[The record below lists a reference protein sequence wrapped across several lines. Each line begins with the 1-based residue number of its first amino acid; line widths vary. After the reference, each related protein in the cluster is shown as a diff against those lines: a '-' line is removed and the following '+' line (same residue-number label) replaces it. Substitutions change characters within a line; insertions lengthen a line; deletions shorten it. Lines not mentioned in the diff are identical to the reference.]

1 MLLTKNALIFVA
13 LFVNSFSRKSTG
25 NIFLLTDEEIRY
37 SSISKEDIEYG
48 RSKTREMFEFGWRNY
63 MEFAFPADELDPIH
77 CRGRGHDHDNPDNIN
92 INDVLGDYSLGLIDT
107 LDSLVVFGDVDE
119 FKRAVN
125 LVVKTV
131 SFEKNT
137 TIQVFESTIRVMGG
151 LLAAHMIAVDK
162 TNRFGPFYM
171 SEYGGELLTLAHDL
185 AGRLLPAFEG
195 TATGIP
201 FTRVNLQKGVLPGT
215 TNFTCTS
222 GAGSLLLEF
231 GVLSKLLGDDSYE
244 RLARRVN
251 EKLWTLRN
259 QATGLHGNLIDIQ
272 TGEWVGHLAG
282 LGAGIDSFYEYM
294 LKSYILF
301 GNERDLDMYNES
313 FQQIVTYM
321 RRGRNVCADT
331 NGDSPIYVNVD
342 ARDGSTSNTWIDSLQ
357 ASFAGVLV
365 LAGQVDEAVCHHA
378 LYYAIWKKYGVLP
391 ERFNWQLQAPDVSFY
406 PLRPEFVES
415 TYLLYTATKN
425 PFYQHVG
432 LEILESLETI
442 TRVKCGFATVH
453 DVADRSLEDRME
465 SFFLSETLK
474 YLYLLFDDNHPI
486 NKKEQERVLFSTEG
500 HLFPISSLFNSP
512 SSPPSILDPPLSTLP
527 RGNASYCETG
537 YEFSAGVPPLR
548 HPQMNQ
554 LFKVVGVNSNL
565 HNWV

>member
-1 MLLTKNALIFVA
+1 MKLIRNVLILAALFTSTSPRKTKNP
-13 LFVNSFSRKSTG
+13 
-25 NIFLLTDEEIRY
+25 FLLTEEEVKY
-37 SSISKEDIEYG
+37 SSISQDDIDYG
-48 RSKTREMFEFGWRNY
+48 LSKTREMFEFGWRNY
-63 MEFAFPADELDPIH
+63 MEYAFPADELDPIH

-107 LDSLVVFGDVDE
+107 LDSLVVFGDPDE

-125 LVVKTV
+125 LVIKTV

-137 TIQVFESTIRVMGG
+137 TVQVFESTIRVMGG
-151 LLAAHMIAVDK
+151 LLAAHMIATDS

-171 SEYGGELLTLAHDL
+171 SDYGGELLTLAHDL
-185 AGRLLPAFEG
+185 AGRLVPAFGG

-201 FTRVNLQKGVLPGT
+201 YTRVNLKKGVLPGT
-215 TNFTCTS
+215 TNSTCTS

-231 GVLSKLLGDDSYE
+231 GILSKLLGDDSYE
-244 RLARRVN
+244 RMARRVN

-259 QATGLHGNLIDIQ
+259 EATGLHGNLVDIQ
-272 TGEWVGHLAG
+272 TGEWIGHLSG

-301 GNERDLDMYNES
+301 GDQRDLDMYNES
-313 FQQIVTYM
+313 FLRIVSYM
-321 RRGRNVCADT
+321 RRGRSVCADLE
-331 NGDSPIYVNVD
+331 GDVPIYVNVD
-342 ARDGSTSNTWIDSLQ
+342 ARDGSTSNTWMDSLQ
-357 ASFAGVLV
+357 ASFSGVLV
-365 LAGQVDEAVCHHA
+365 LAGEVDEAVCHHA
-378 LYYAIWKKYGVLP
+378 FYYAIWKKYGVLP
-391 ERFNWQLQAPDVSFY
+391 ERFNWQLQVPDVSFY

-474 YLYLLFDDNHPI
+474 YLYLLFDTDHPI
-486 NKKEQERVLFSTEG
+486 NKDEQERILFSTEG
-500 HLFPISSLFNSP
+500 HIFPISSFFNTP
-512 SSPPSILDPPLSTLP
+512 PSPPSVLDPPLSILP
-527 RGNASYCETG
+527 RRNTSFCETAT
-537 YEFSAGVPPLR
+537 EFSAGIPPLR
-548 HPQMNQ
+548 HSQMSQ
-554 LFKVVGVNSNL
+554 LFKTVGVDTNL